1 MRLFVAVDID
11 DGARAAIAA
20 EQKRIAAAMGDART
34 SVRWVTADHLHLTL
48 VFLGEVPEAQ
58 AELVARAVGRPLDAP
73 PFDLTFQGIGVF
85 PPRGS
90 PRAVWIAV
98 TDGATELIALQQTLA
113 ERVAS
118 EGIALESRLFQ
129 PHLTLGR
136 WRQSRP
142 SDRRRALEAAQSRIV
157 ARSHVSG
164 ATLYHSRISSA
175 GPTYTSLVRANLSG
189 R

>member
-1 MRLFVAVDID
+1 MRLFVAVDLD
-11 DGARAAIAA
+11 EAARVAIAV
-20 EQKRIAAAMGDART
+20 EQKRVAAAMRDART
-34 SVRWVTADHLHLTL
+34 SVRWVKADHLHLTL

-58 AELVARAVGRPLDAP
+58 AAKVADAIARPLEASA
-73 PFDLTFQGIGVF
+73 FDLTFQGIGVF

-90 PRAVWIAV
+90 PRAVWIGV
-98 TDGATELIALQQTLA
+98 TDGAAELVALQSILA
-113 ERVAS
+113 ERVAG
-118 EGIALESRLFQ
+118 EGIGLESRAFQ

-142 SDRRRALEAAQSRIV
+142 SDRGRALAATDSRIV
-157 ARSHVSG
+157 ARSHVSY

-175 GPTYTSLVRANLSG
+175 GPTYTSLARATLAG